1 MTSFSP
7 SRPVSWLQVYPRVTS
22 AWALLLGGVM
32 ALAWV
37 FMASFPQAPGLGVAT
52 LNPHTALGL
61 VVAGVALWLKQA
73 EAVAGQGKARE
84 RGIANLCAATL
95 VLTGLLTL
103 GRHVFGLGPHADRI
117 LTGEVFRV
125 LQTPTRG
132 RMEINTAL
140 NLVFLGTALVLIK
153 VETRRGIRPAQLLA
167 LGAGLVSFLGIIG
180 YVDGARPQHGVA
192 AYLLGLVS
200 AATFAALSIAVLLTH
215 PHRGLMQVITSPG
228 VGGVVARRFLIYVLV
243 ITVLLAALD
252 QAGERLGLYKS
263 RLDSLLFI
271 LSINGLLTV
280 LIWLH
285 ARSLNRVDVIRHE
298 AEARIE
304 RSRAMLAQAE
314 QLAHLGS
321 WEWDLQT
328 RQFSCSEELDQI
340 FGLTGEG
347 LDGGYGAYLERIH
360 AEDRER
366 VRALFE
372 GALPERAFV
381 EQVMR
386 ALTT

>member
-1 MTSFSP
+1 M
-7 SRPVSWLQVYPRVTS
+7 
-22 AWALLLGGVM
+22 
-32 ALAWV
+32 
-37 FMASFPQAPGLGVAT
+37 
-52 LNPHTALGL
+52 
-61 VVAGVALWLKQA
+61 
-73 EAVAGQGKARE
+73 
-84 RGIANLCAATL
+84 
-95 VLTGLLTL
+95 
-103 GRHVFGLGPHADRI
+103 
-117 LTGEVFRV
+117 
-125 LQTPTRG
+125 
-132 RMEINTAL
+132 
-140 NLVFLGTALVLIK
+140 
-153 VETRRGIRPAQLLA
+153 
-167 LGAGLVSFLGIIG
+167 
-180 YVDGARPQHGVA
+180 
-192 AYLLGLVS
+192 
-200 AATFAALSIAVLLTH
+200 
-215 PHRGLMQVITSPG
+215 
-228 VGGVVARRFLIYVLV
+228 IYVLV

-366 VRALFE
+366 ARSL
-372 GALPERAFV
+372 
-381 EQVMR
+381 
-386 ALTT
+386 